1 MKKIVNDAVNHSA
14 HSQRVDLSA
23 LRESGQTRDNAIFRQ
38 EDVIEIPEELS
49 PWMDS
54 FIPKGETEAKKYYMI
69 TVEKNDVIY
78 DMTMASFRRGLLVTD
93 EDKLRLNSP
102 VNDHLNSL
110 GDDEQRAIYLQG
122 KKLKVKD
129 CVKCTNR
136 WTDKPIYVPL
146 FEEVI

>member
-1 MKKIVNDAVNHSA
+1 MKKIETSAVNHSA
-14 HSQRVDLSA
+14 HSSRVDLSA
-23 LRESGQTRDNAIFRQ
+23 LRNSGQTRDNVIFR
-38 EDVIEIPEELS
+38 EGDIIEIPEELD
-49 PWMDS
+49 PWVDE
-54 FIPKGETEAKKYYMI
+54 FIPKGQTEPVPYYLI
-69 TVEKNDVIY
+69 TTTKNAVVY

-93 EDKLRLNSP
+93 EDKLKLNSP

>member
-1 MKKIVNDAVNHSA
+1 MKKITDSAVNHSA

-23 LRESGQTRDNAIFRQ
+23 LRNSGQTRDNVIFRK
-38 EDVIEIPEELS
+38 DDIIEIPEDLS
-49 PWMDS
+49 PWVDE
-54 FIPKGETEAKKYYMI
+54 FIPKGQNDPIAYYLI
-69 TVEKNDVIY
+69 TVCKNAVIY

-93 EDKLRLNSP
+93 EDKLKLNSS

-122 KKLKVKD
+122 KILKVID
-129 CVKCTNR
+129 NIKCTNR

-146 FEEVI
+146 FEEVK